1 MRDSLG
7 DDKKEQVR
15 KNDKERK
22 MDKEKMKEAVFLIMS
37 KCVV

>member
-7 DDKKEQVR
+7 DDEKEQVR
-15 KNDKERK
+15 KNEKNRK
-22 MDKEKMKEAVFLIMS
+22 MDERSSIVIMS